1 MRTPAAI
8 AAVALLLAASPALA
22 QHAGHEGHAMPEH
35 PMPEHSEPEQQAQPA
50 TRPASPPAHDPHAHH
65 RMHTDQPAQADA
77 EAPVPAA
84 PPPPAATA
92 GPEHAADTLFPP
104 GEMARARHAMHA
116 EMGGMAHHLVTIDR
130 LELQSGAGTDAILWD
145 ANAWIGGDIDKLW
158 LKTEGEVEWS
168 GPVEEAEV
176 QALWSHALGQ
186 WFDLQAGVRYDLR
199 PRPGR
204 AHLVLGLQGLAPYF
218 FELDAAAFLS
228 EKGDLTARIEAE
240 YDQRITQRL
249 IAQPRIELNL
259 SAQDVPELGLGSG
272 FTSLQAGLRLR
283 YEVVREFAPYI
294 GVEWQRDFG
303 DTADFR
309 RAAGGDPD
317 RVVFVVG
324 VRAWF

>member
-1 MRTPAAI
+1 MKALAAI
-8 AAVALLLAASPALA
+8 ALLLSASPALA
-22 QHAGHEGHAMPEH
+22 QHMGHEGHDMPEDRTQ
-35 PMPEHSEPEQQAQPA
+35 PETEPANPA
-50 TRPASPPAHDPHAHH
+50 AHDRHADHQ
-65 RMHTDQPAQADA
+65 MHMDA
-77 EAPVPAA
+77 EVEMNGEMAIPEA
-84 PPPPAATA
+84 PPPPAATS
-92 GPEHAADTLFPP
+92 GPEYAADTVFPP
-104 GEMARARHAMHA
+104 GEMAHSRHTMHG
-116 EMGGMAHHLVTIDR
+116 EMGDMTHHLVMIDR
-130 LELQSGAGTDAILWD
+130 LELQAGAGSDAVLWD
-145 ANAWIGGDIDKLW
+145 ANAWIGGDVDKLW
-158 LKTEGEVEWS
+158 LKTEGEAEWS

-176 QALWSHALGQ
+176 QALWSHAIGE

-199 PRPGR
+199 PRPDR
-204 AHLVLGLQGLAPYF
+204 AHLALGVQGLAPYF
-218 FELDAAAFLS
+218 FELDAATFLS

-283 YEVVREFAPYI
+283 YEIVREFAPYI

-309 RAAGGDPD
+309 RSAGGDPD
-317 RVVFVVG
+317 RTVFVAG